1 MEETEPTRGEERACD
16 SSACSRPGKG
26 ERACERRLRKRS
38 AAHRE
43 REREREREKEGA
55 QLEEISKWSRAL
67 HEKEKRAVATRRY
80 TARTASRPRWRCPPE
95 GGEEIGG
102 EGERNRVAGYVN
114 SRQHV
119 QPRKS
124 DLGGQCS
131 PCKQAIVVRRRES
144 IGSPLS
150 LG

>member
-1 MEETEPTRGEERACD
+1 M
-16 SSACSRPGKG
+16 
-26 ERACERRLRKRS
+26 L
-38 AAHRE
+38 
-43 REREREREKEGA
+43 REKEGRGSDDGVRC
-55 QLEEISKWSRAL
+55 EPRVD
-67 HEKEKRAVATRRY
+67 HVAM
-80 TARTASRPRWRCPPE
+80 P
-95 GGEEIGG
+95 GEEGDWRETEEEKGG
-102 EGERNRVAGYVN
+102 NVN

-119 QPRKS
+119 QPCKS

>member
-1 MEETEPTRGEERACD
+1 MEETRHGEERTYYVYSVYVCD
-16 SSACSRPGKG
+16 NAWPRLQK
-26 ERACERRLRKRS
+26 RACARRLRKRS
-38 AAHRE
+38 AAQKEERRDVTLRRE
-43 REREREREKEGA
+43 ETLRSNFAPRKRGGLVMTVYGVNRESTT
-55 QLEEISKWSRAL
+55 L
-67 HEKEKRAVATRRY
+67 
-80 TARTASRPRWRCPPE
+80 RCSPGE
-95 GGEEIGG
+95 GGDWRETEEGKGG
-102 EGERNRVAGYVN
+102 NVN

-119 QPRKS
+119 QPCKS